1 MEIRTLNDRLM
12 RININLDR
20 IADALEKK
28 NQLKEKELEFIK
40 YNTELHFK
48 EIEDN
53 QRLMNLEKRSE

>member
-20 IADALEKK
+20 IADALEKR

-40 YNTELHFK
+40 YNTEPHFK

>member
-12 RININLDR
+12 RININLGR

>member
-53 QRLMNLEKRSE
+53 QRLMNLEKRKE

>member
-1 MEIRTLNDRLM
+1 M
-12 RININLDR
+12 RININLGR